1 MLASGELI
9 TRPLAGFFNAL
20 GAQEAPAPETAIM
33 GSQPC
38 ASMLPFSGSI
48 AGREPP
54 EHRSLMRTRTPD
66 IIALLG
72 LLAAALP
79 RAAAADEVELCV
91 TCAGP
96 PAVYRCLIELPAAAK
111 SPDARAQMLCVT
123 ELATAG
129 GHQTCSVARVSAA
142 PCQGPVRSVKGP
154 VTPPPS
160 LRETPA
166 PPAPSTLPAASA
178 SVAAREPQADKQT
191 AADAPAPD
199 AAKPDAPAES
209 AAKRTWT
216 CVASFFKD
224 C

>member
-1 MLASGELI
+1 MLAPVQAVDLV
-9 TRPLAGFFNAL
+9 
-20 GAQEAPAPETAIM
+20 
-33 GSQPC
+33 

-48 AGREPP
+48 AGRERS
-54 EHRSLMRTRTPD
+54 EDRSLMRTRTLD
-66 IIALLG
+66 IALFG

-79 RAAAADEVELCV
+79 RAALAGEVELCV

-96 PAVYRCLIELPAAAK
+96 AAVYRCLIELPAAAK
-111 SPDARAQMLCVT
+111 SADARAQMLCVT

-154 VTPPPS
+154 VSPPPS
-160 LRETPA
+160 LRETLT
-166 PPAPSTLPAASA
+166 PPAPSTLPAANA
-178 SVAAREPQADKQT
+178 SVAARAPQADQQT
-191 AADAPAPD
+191 AADAPAAD

-209 AAKRTWT
+209 AAKKTWT
-216 CVASFFKD
+216 CLASFFKD